1 MRGNKYAH
9 PCACSFAHPGNLSEV
24 AILVDISAAMRRADE
39 LSKLGLG
46 VTAPNPIVGAV
57 ILSDSGEIVSE
68 GFHHREDGGKHAEV
82 VALQAAGAKANGATL
97 ILTLEPCNHHGKTPP
112 CTEAIINSG
121 IKRVIYALSDPNPKA
136 AGGASRLR
144 EAGIEVESGL
154 LEAEV
159 SFTNR
164 AWLKKIK
171 SARPYITLKV
181 AATLDG
187 KVAASDGSSKWITS
201 ESARKSVH
209 ELRSECDAIVTGT
222 GTVIAD
228 DPAMTV
234 RGVERGD
241 LKFKPARVVMGN
253 RRIPAGS
260 KILDESA
267 TTIHLESHSLSQL
280 LELAEEKGWNR
291 ILVETGPKLT
301 SAFLKAELFDELF
314 LYQAPTLLGGNFD
327 FVGDFEVRNLS
338 ERVDLKLHSSQIIG
352 DDEKNLLLH
361 LVAVSK

>member
-1 MRGNKYAH
+1 
-9 PCACSFAHPGNLSEV
+9 
-24 AILVDISAAMRRADE
+24 MRRADE
-39 LSKLGLG
+39 ISKLGLG

-57 ILSDSGEIVSE
+57 ILSDSGEIISE

-82 VALQAAGAKANGATL
+82 IALQGAGTKANGATL

-112 CTEAIINSG
+112 CTEAIIEAG
-121 IKRVIYALSDPNPKA
+121 IAKVIYAVSDPNPKA
-136 AGGASRLR
+136 AGGAARLR
-144 EAGIEVESGL
+144 EAGVEVESGL
-154 LEAEV
+154 LEEEV

-181 AATLDG
+181 ATTLDG
-187 KVAASDGSSKWITS
+187 KVAASDGSSKWITN
-201 ESARKSVH
+201 EGARKSVH

-234 RGVERGD
+234 RGVERD
-241 LKFKPARVVMGN
+241 KIEFKPARVVMGT
-253 RRIPAGS
+253 RAVPAGS

-280 LELAEEKGWNR
+280 LELAEGKGWNR
-291 ILVETGPKLT
+291 ILVEAGPKLT

-314 LYQAPTLLGGNFD
+314 LYQAPTLLGGGFD
-327 FVGDFEVRNLS
+327 FVGDFEARNLS
-338 ERVDLKLHSSQIIG
+338 ERVDLKLHSTKIIG
-352 DDEKNLLLH
+352 EDEKNLLLH
-361 LVAVSK
+361 LLAVSK